1 MNISHFCIDRPIF
14 ASVIS
19 IIITLGGA
27 LTMLSLPIAQYPDI
41 TPPQITVTATY
52 PGADANVV
60 ANNVAAPIE
69 QQVNGA
75 DNMIYMSSA
84 SSSTGN
90 LTINA
95 YFEIG
100 TNPELAQVDVQ
111 NRVNLA
117 LPQLPQS
124 VQAQG
129 VSVQKK
135 SSAFMMVI
143 AIYSPTE
150 RYDGTYIA
158 NYANIYVLDA
168 LKRISGA
175 NQSSIFGTPDYAMR
189 IWLRPDRMAQLG
201 ITASDVQTAVANQN
215 QQYAVGRLGQSPTG
229 GPVEQSF
236 AVTTTGRLTEPAEFE
251 NIIIRAESGGA
262 AIVRLKD
269 IGRAELGQKD
279 YSIRSRFQGKPA
291 TVIAVYQQPGA
302 NALDV
307 SKQVRATLAEMKKS
321 FPEGIDYKIAMDTT
335 EFTRASITDVVHT
348 FFEAVVLVVIVVFV
362 FLQSLRA
369 TLIPVLAVPVSI
381 VGTFMGMA
389 ALGFSINMLTLFGMV
404 LAIGIVV
411 DDAIVVIENV
421 ERNMTVHKLDPKTA
435 AKKAMDEVAGPVVAI
450 VLVLCAVFVP
460 VAFLGGITGQMYKQ
474 FAITIA
480 ISVVISG
487 IVALTLSPALA
498 SLLLKPGHHEKRGFF
513 RWFDNQF
520 ARMTAGYTR
529 AVRLVIKRFAVGLLL
544 FVGMIVLAVF
554 MMRSVPTAF
563 LPPEDQGYLLGAVI
577 MPDAASLDRTG
588 DVSDRVTEYFMKQPA
603 VDSITTVDGYSL
615 LDSQNKNNSSTFF
628 VGFKSFEDRYSS
640 ANIRTQN
647 ARAVIVDAYKTLSQ
661 VKQGIILPLN
671 PPAIPGLGTTGGTE
685 VWIQSKGDATVAQ
698 YAAVVEEYVEKAKK
712 RPELTGVTSTFNASS
727 QQMLVNVDRD
737 KAETLGVPVEA
748 VYSAMQTMFGS
759 LYVSQFNRNSRLW
772 QVILQAEPTYR
783 LKPED
788 LTQVFV
794 RSKTNSMVPLKS
806 VVTYKY
812 VTGPD
817 LVTRFNNYPA
827 VKVTTNAA
835 PGYSSGQVITA
846 LEEIGAQMPDGYS
859 LAWSGE
865 AFEAKQ
871 SGGTSG
877 LVFVFGLVMVFLI
890 LAAQYEKWNLPF
902 GVLMA
907 VPFAIFGALVAIM
920 LRGLNNDVYFQIGLT
935 MLVALAA
942 KNAILIFE
950 FAVLN
955 RESGESIY
963 DAAMTAAEERL
974 RPIVM
979 TSLAFILGCVP
990 LAIATGASANS
1001 RHSIGTGVIGGMLG
1015 ATAIAVFFIPMFFYV
1030 LETMSDKRRG
1040 KKAPGAA
1047 GGAAGGGPD
1056 GGAPGPQ
1063 APGTPGGGATVATH
1077 EASGSTAAAPANPG
1091 ATLAASSGAPT
1102 APSAH
1107 REGD

>member
-41 TPPQITVTATY
+41 TPPQITITATY
-52 PGADANVV
+52 PGASADVV

-75 DNMIYMSSA
+75 DNMIYMSSS

-90 LTINA
+90 LTVNC

-117 LPQLPQS
+117 LPQLPES

-135 SSAFMMVI
+135 SQAFMMVI

-150 RYDGTYIA
+150 RYDSTYIA

-168 LKRISGA
+168 LKRIPGA

-201 ITASDVQTAVANQN
+201 ITAADVQHAVANQN

-229 GPVEQSF
+229 NAVEQSF
-236 AVTTTGRLTEPAEFE
+236 AVTTTGRLTEPSEFE
-251 NIIIRAESGGA
+251 NIIIRAQSGGA

-307 SKQVRATLAEMKKS
+307 SKAVRKTLEDMKKS

-421 ERNMTVHKLDPKTA
+421 ERNMSVLKLDPKTA
-435 AKKAMDEVAGPVVAI
+435 AKRAMDEVAGPVVAI

-460 VAFLGGITGQMYKQ
+460 VAFIGGITGQMYKQ

-487 IVALTLSPALA
+487 LVALTLSPALA
-498 SLLLKPGHHEKRGFF
+498 ALLLKPGHGEKRGFF
-513 RWFDNQF
+513 RWFDRQF

-529 AVRLVIKRFAVGLLL
+529 AVRLMIKRFAIGLLI
-544 FVGMIVLAVF
+544 FAGMIALAVW
-554 MMRSVPTAF
+554 MMRTIPGAF

-588 DVSDRVTEYFMKQPA
+588 LVSDDVTEYFMRQPA
-603 VDSITTVDGYSL
+603 VDSVTTVDGFSL
-615 LDSQNKNNSSTFF
+615 LDSQNKNNASTFF
-628 VGFKSFEDRYSS
+628 IGFKSFDERYTS

-647 ARAVIVDAYKTLSQ
+647 ARAVLVDAYKALSQ
-661 VKQGIILPLN
+661 VKQGIIVPLN

-685 VWIQSKGDATVAQ
+685 VWIQSKGDASVAQ
-698 YAAVVEEYVEKAKK
+698 YAAVVEEFVEKAKK
-712 RPELTGVTSTFNASS
+712 RPELSGVTSTFNASS
-727 QQMLVNVDRD
+727 QQLLVNVDRD
-737 KAETLGVPVEA
+737 KATTLGVPVEA

-772 QVILQAEPTYR
+772 QVILQAEPQYR
-783 LKPED
+783 LKPDD

-794 RSKTNSMVPLKS
+794 RSNSGDMVPLKS

-827 VKVTTNAA
+827 VKITTNAA
-835 PGYSSGQVITA
+835 PGYSSGQVIQT
-846 LEEIGAQMPDGYS
+846 LEEIGAQMPQDYS

-865 AFEAKQ
+865 AYEAKQ

-907 VPFAIFGALVAIM
+907 VPFAIFGALLAIL

-955 RESGESIY
+955 RQSGKSVF
-963 DAAMTAAEERL
+963 DATMLAAEERL

-1030 LETMSDKRRG
+1030 LETWSDRRKG
-1040 KKAPGAA
+1040 KKTKPGSAGDAPPPAPEPGSETDAGPHAGPRPGPAPGS
-1047 GGAAGGGPD
+1047 GGPHV
-1056 GGAPGPQ
+1056 
-1063 APGTPGGGATVATH
+1063 T
-1077 EASGSTAAAPANPG
+1077 
-1091 ATLAASSGAPT
+1091 
-1102 APSAH
+1102 PSAR
-1107 REGD
+1107 REDE

>member
-27 LTMLSLPIAQYPDI
+27 LCMLALPTAQYPDI
-41 TPPQITVTATY
+41 TPPQITISATY
-52 PGADANVV
+52 PGASADVV

-75 DNMIYMSSA
+75 DNMIYMSSS

-95 YFEIG
+95 YFQIG

-124 VQAQG
+124 VTAQG
-129 VSVQKK
+129 VQVQKK
-135 SSAFMMVI
+135 SQAFMMVI
-143 AIYSPTE
+143 AIYSPDE
-150 RYDGTYIA
+150 RYDATYIA
-158 NYANIYVLDA
+158 NYANVYVLDA
-168 LKRISGA
+168 LKRIPGA
-175 NQSSIFGTPDYAMR
+175 NQSAIFGTPDYAMR
-189 IWLRPDRMAQLG
+189 IWLKPDRMAQLG
-201 ITASDVQTAVANQN
+201 ITAADVQRAVANQN
-215 QQYAVGRLGQSPTG
+215 QQFAVGRLGQSPTG
-229 GPVEQSF
+229 SPVEQSF
-236 AVTTTGRLTEPAEFE
+236 AVTTTGRLTEPSEFE
-251 NIIIRAESGGA
+251 NIIIRAQSGGA

-269 IGRAELGQKD
+269 VGRAELGQKD
-279 YSIRSRFQGKPA
+279 YSIRSRFQGKSA
-291 TVIAVYQQPGA
+291 TVLAVYQQPGA

-307 SKQVRATLAEMKKS
+307 AKQVRASLEEMKKT
-321 FPEGIDYKIAMDTT
+321 FPQGIDYAIAMDTT
-335 EFTRASITDVVHT
+335 EFTRASISDVVHT

-369 TLIPVLAVPVSI
+369 TLIPVIAVPVSI
-381 VGTFMGMA
+381 VGTFMGME

-435 AKKAMDEVAGPVVAI
+435 AKQAMDEVAGPVVAI

-460 VAFLGGITGQMYKQ
+460 VAFLSGITGQMYKQ

-480 ISVVISG
+480 ISVVLSG

-498 SLLLKPGHHEKRGFF
+498 ALLLKPGHHEKKGFF
-513 RWFDNQF
+513 RWFDAQF
-520 ARMTAGYTR
+520 LRMTRGYTN
-529 AVRLVIKRFAVGLLL
+529 AVRLVIKRFAIALLL
-544 FVGMIVLAVF
+544 FGGMIALAVV
-554 MMRSVPTAF
+554 MMRDIPTAF

-588 DVSDRVTEYFMKQPA
+588 AVSDRVTEYFMKQPA
-603 VDSITTVDGYSL
+603 VGSITTVDGFSI

-628 VGFKSFEDRYSS
+628 VGFKSFEERYKSD
-640 ANIRTQN
+640 NIRTQN
-647 ARAVIVDAYKTLSQ
+647 ARAVLLDAYKHLSQ
-661 VKQGIILPLN
+661 IREGIVVPLN
-671 PPAIPGLGTTGGTE
+671 PPSIPGLGTTGGTE
-685 VWIQSKGDATVAQ
+685 MWIQSKGDATIGQ
-698 YAAVVEEYVEKAKK
+698 FAAVIDDFVAKAKA

-727 QQMLVNVDRD
+727 QQLLANVDRD
-737 KAETLGVPVEA
+737 KAETLGVPVED

-759 LYVSQFNRNSRLW
+759 LYVSQFNRSSRLW
-772 QVILQAEPTYR
+772 QVILQAEPQYR
-783 LKPED
+783 IKPDD
-788 LTQVFV
+788 LTQIFV
-794 RSKTNSMVPLKS
+794 KSKTGEMVPLKS
-806 VVTYKY
+806 MVTTRY

-817 LVTRFNNYPA
+817 LITRFNNFPA
-827 VKVTTNAA
+827 VKITANAA
-835 PGYSSGQVITA
+835 PGYASGQVMQA
-846 LEEIGAQMPDGYS
+846 LEDIARGLPSDYGIG
-859 LAWSGE
+859 WSGE
-865 AFEAKQ
+865 AYEAQQ
-871 SGGTSG
+871 SGSSSA
-877 LVFVFGLVMVFLI
+877 LVFVFGLIMVFLI
-890 LAAQYEKWNLPF
+890 LAAQYEKWSLPF

-907 VPFAIFGALVAIM
+907 VPFAIFGALLAIL

-950 FAVLN
+950 FAVMN
-955 RESGESIY
+955 REAGASVY

-1015 ATAIAVFFIPMFFYV
+1015 ATVIAVFFIPMFFWG
-1030 LETMSDKRRG
+1030 LETMSSR
-1040 KKAPGAA
+1040 KKKKGDEAPAA
-1047 GGAAGGGPD
+1047 ADAKPS
-1056 GGAPGPQ
+1056 Q
-1063 APGTPGGGATVATH
+1063 N
-1077 EASGSTAAAPANPG
+1077 ASGSGPN
-1091 ATLAASSGAPT
+1091 AS
-1102 APSAH
+1102 PSAPDK
-1107 REGD
+1107 GD